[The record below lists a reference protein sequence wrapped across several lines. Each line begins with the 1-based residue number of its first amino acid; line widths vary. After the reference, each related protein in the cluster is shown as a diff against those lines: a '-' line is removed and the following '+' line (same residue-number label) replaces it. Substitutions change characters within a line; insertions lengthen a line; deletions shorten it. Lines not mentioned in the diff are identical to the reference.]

1 MKRGN
6 RKRPEAID
14 WGEIRRRLSQAGA
27 ALEGALVRSPEER
40 RKVMDERARVLARV
54 PATSRSA
61 GETIEVVTLVLGAER
76 YAVETKHVREIARLV
91 DFTPVP
97 GTPDFVLGIANLR
110 GEIVAAMDLRR
121 FFGVPVKGL
130 TDLSRVVVLGTTR
143 AELGVLVDE
152 AQTVTSLPAEE
163 VLEPPGSVAGIGRDY
178 LRGVTADA
186 LIILDGAV
194 LLKDARIFVNQAE
207 GGAE

>member
-1 MKRGN
+1 MRGH
-6 RKRPEAID
+6 RVRPEAINWED
-14 WGEIRRRLSQAGA
+14 IRGRLGRAGA
-27 ALEGALVRSPEER
+27 ALAGALERTPEER
-40 RKVMDERARVLARV
+40 RRVMDERARVLARV
-54 PATSRSA
+54 PAISRPD
-61 GETIEVVTLVLGAER
+61 EEKVEIVTMVLGAEH

-110 GEIVAAMDLRR
+110 GEIVAVMDLRR

-143 AELGVLVDE
+143 SELGVLVDE
-152 AQTVTSLPAEE
+152 AQAVMSLRAEE

-194 LLKDARIFVNQAE
+194 LLKDSRVFVNQAE
-207 GGAE
+207 GGVE